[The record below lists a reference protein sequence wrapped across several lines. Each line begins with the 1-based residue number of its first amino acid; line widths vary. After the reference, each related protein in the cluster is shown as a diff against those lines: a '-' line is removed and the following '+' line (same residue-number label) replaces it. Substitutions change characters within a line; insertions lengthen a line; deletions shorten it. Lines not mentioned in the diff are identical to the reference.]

1 MEYLKTK
8 MGRIVVSKKQKKTK
22 KVVPEK
28 VILHPSQPKIPKKKK
43 NKRVYFDMDV
53 QDAIVRYNDLD
64 PEKNQSARNKIYQEE
79 IHYAF
84 DKLCENI
91 INTFKF
97 EYFDDVYI
105 DVKHATVAFLVMNM
119 HKYDHTKGSKA
130 FSYFSVVAK
139 NYLIMHNNT
148 NYKKYK
154 SHNDIS
160 ILDHKA
166 YNSDHDKKLHVADFV
181 VELIE
186 YFEVNISRI
195 FHNKKDIDIA
205 FAIVELMKQRKD
217 IENFNKKALYIL
229 IREMADVNTS
239 HITKVTNVMKQHYR
253 KLLMRFDKYGT
264 IVNNDINNFF
274 S

>member
-8 MGRIVVSKKQKKTK
+8 KQRRIVV
-22 KVVPEK
+22 
-28 VILHPSQPKIPKKKK
+28 PKKKK
-43 NKRVYFDMDV
+43 AKKKLYFGMEV
-53 QDAIVRYNDLD
+53 QDAIVRYNALD
-64 PEKNQSARNKIYQEE
+64 PVENQSERNKIYSEE
-79 IHYAF
+79 IHKAF

-105 DVKHATVAFLVMNM
+105 DVKHETLAFLVMNI

-139 NYLIMHNNT
+139 NYLILHNNA
-148 NYKKYK
+148 NYKRYK
-154 SHNDIS
+154 SHRDIS
-160 ILDHKA
+160 LLDMKVN
-166 YNSDHDKKLHVADFV
+166 NSGGYDKKIYIEEFME
-181 VELIE
+181 ELIT
-186 YFEVNISRI
+186 YFEENIPKI
-195 FHNKKDIDIA
+195 FNNKKDIDIA
-205 FAIVELMKQRKD
+205 FAILELMKQRED

-239 HITKVTNVMKQHYR
+239 HITKVTNTMKQHYK
-253 KLLMRFDKYGT
+253 KLLIKFDRHGT
-264 IVNNDINNFF
+264 IVDDDINNFF